1 MTHKS
6 YLSLAIPLILSTV
19 TQPLLGAVDTAII
32 GRLDNSAYI
41 GGVAIG
47 AVIFNTIYWLF
58 GFLRVSTSSFSA
70 QSYGSRKESDTYY
83 AYFRPLMIA
92 GSVGLFFVVFQG
104 LLAKLAILIYNPDS
118 EVIEYAMAYFKILI
132 WGAPCVLIGYVNI
145 GWLMGRKHIKET
157 LFLQISG
164 NVMNI
169 VLDAVFVLYFKL
181 GIAGVAYATLI
192 SQSYAFLIGTGMIFT
207 KIEVLKIRN
216 YVNELVDGNAIKDMM
231 RVNRDLMIRTTCLLI
246 MTNLFMTKGS
256 ELGTD
261 ILAANAILFQV
272 QYIISYIFD
281 GLSNASSIY
290 TGKSVGERNEEVFNS
305 VISISNFYTV
315 VFCFLL
321 SGMSLVFQNTII
333 GLFTNIEN
341 VIVLC
346 KTYFIWIAIFPYV
359 VGVGM
364 VYYGIYTGSTF
375 TGPVR
380 DSLIIALGVFVLTY
394 VLVIP
399 KLGNHGLW
407 LAFILFSLTRSIV
420 LMAYKGRLI
429 QKTFLV
435 ECTG

>member
-1 MTHKS
+1 MTHKA

-70 QSYGSRKESDTYY
+70 QSYGSQKASDTYY

-92 GSVGLFFVVFQG
+92 GIVGLVFVLFQG
-104 LLAKLAILIYNPDS
+104 ILAKGAVLIYNPDS
-118 EVIEYAMAYFKILI
+118 EVIEYAMTYFRILI

-145 GWLMGRKHIKET
+145 GWLMGRKHVKET
-157 LFLQISG
+157 LFLQISA
-164 NVMNI
+164 NVLNI
-169 VLDAVFVLYFKL
+169 VLDAVFVLHFKM

-192 SQSYAFLIGTGMIFT
+192 SQAYSFLLGSVMISKKIDLLKAKAYWEGM
-207 KIEVLKIRN
+207 
-216 YVNELVDGNAIKDMM
+216 VDRQAIKDMM

-246 MTNLFMTKGS
+246 MTNMFMNKGS

-261 ILAANAILFQV
+261 ILAANAVLFQI

-290 TGKSVGERNEEVFNS
+290 TGKSVGEGNQGAFKAVME
-305 VISISNFYTV
+305 ISSFYTII
-315 VFCFLL
+315 FCFLL
-321 SGMSLVFQNTII
+321 SGVSVAFQSGII
-333 GLFTNIEN
+333 GLFTNIES
-341 VIVLC
+341 VIMLC
-346 KTYFIWIAIFPYV
+346 KTYFIWIVIFPYV
-359 VGVGM
+359 IGIGM

-380 DSLIIALGVFVLTY
+380 NSLIIALGIFVLTY
-394 VLVIP
+394 MFAIP
-399 KLGNHGLW
+399 KWGNHGLW
-407 LAFILFSLTRSIV
+407 LAFILFSLTRSVV
-420 LMAYKGRLI
+420 LVAYKNKLF

-435 ECTG
+435 VCTE

>member
-216 YVNELVDGNAIKDMM
+216 YLNELVDGNAIKDMM

-321 SGMSLVFQNTII
+321 SGISLVFQNTII
-333 GLFTNIEN
+333 GLFTNIES

-435 ECTG
+435 ECAG